1 MRLQPSP
8 QQEHRHQSWQIGLLR
23 GGGLWVGDASCH
35 RSSARDEPMI
45 DCLQHGPFP
54 IVRANPSG
62 PIPNKLRTLG
72 WHLGFLSLTLIDQE
86 RLFGER
92 RITSKFRASSEL
104 NQLHA
109 NLKKDPLQ
117 TCWDGALRRHSRKRE
132 SSLFCTASLPSSLFR
147 PCFVNRKCR
156 ECSCCP

>member
-117 TCWDGALRRHSRKRE
+117 TCWTVPCDAIRERENLVFSALRHCLHRFFGLVS
-132 SSLFCTASLPSSLFR
+132 
-147 PCFVNRKCR
+147 
-156 ECSCCP
+156 